1 MQRMRHLT
9 ELSADLAIRPLQAL
23 LLLVS
28 FVGVLWVPPAQVLFT
43 FDGRS
48 FTIPG
53 YWSGAGS
60 PMPSAGRGWGDAAAA
75 R

>member
-23 LLLVS
+23 LLLVN

-53 YWSGAGS
+53 YMVRCALAYAVGGS
-60 PMPSAGRGWGDAAAA
+60 WLG
-75 R
+75 